1 MSDIISFIKPS
12 ADEAVAFIT
21 MFFILIVSLQL
32 YQSMVITNRV
42 RNDSLCYKNKINGIN
57 DTISVNVQNTDGTS
71 LYGINYNIPNK
82 SVALSCMCPTGNV
95 ANKFD
100 NIKVYGFDTHTSQY
114 SGSLWC
120 SCDSQYSYPY
130 SNIFGSAEQADF
142 FAVIRQFIINSWFNS
157 IIIAP
162 ESADLYEKIINDS
175 ITMNAVNNT
184 ISNNIGIIINVSINY
199 SSFLHPPS
207 GVETIVSLA
216 SNDSEK
222 TLIKNTILSKTVFLD
237 PHTPNPNPLFS
248 NLRYYDNLSLKQ
260 PVEFK
265 DSDNIIIATY
275 LVQGFQMQSEYSKN
289 FNYSGDPDVIRYMQ
303 TDDTY
308 VFDRNLTH

>member
-42 RNDSLCYKNKINGIN
+42 KNDSLCYKNKINGIN

-100 NIKVYGFDTHTSQY
+100 NIKVYGFDTHISQY

-142 FAVIRQFIINSWFNS
+142 FAVIRQILINTWFSVDINLS
-157 IIIAP
+157 
-162 ESADLYEKIINDS
+162 SYENIINDS
-175 ITMNAVNNT
+175 INISAVNNT
-184 ISNNIGIIINVSINY
+184 NNTNIGIIINVLIDSTA
-199 SSFLHPPS
+199 L
-207 GVETIVSLA
+207 SLTT
-216 SNDSEK
+216 SNAGTTVIADNLNEII
-222 TLIKNTILSKTVFLD
+222 TLLD

-248 NLRYYDNLSLKQ
+248 NLRYYDNLSLKT
-260 PVEFK
+260 PPGAVANNNK
-265 DSDNIIIATY
+265 IIATY

-289 FNYSGDPDVIRYMQ
+289 FNYSGDPDVIRYME